1 MMVVVVFTDIAF
13 VEAVSVIV
21 EPDGARSGTRSQ
33 AETTSASAVAANPT
47 MQRRAIMKVCNIL
60 LSMHLHGQAEGF
72 FLGARRYCRRDG
84 PREAGYA
91 MVALLVSMSV
101 MAVMLT
107 MAMPAWNTLAKR
119 EKEAELIFRG
129 QQYARAIEL
138 FSRRYPG
145 ALPPNLDVLVQQKF
159 LRKKFKDPI
168 TGKDFEP
175 VRLDASGAVPG
186 AVPSQEP
193 GGRGGTSPRGSAAP
207 PRPAQ
212 SSARGGS
219 MAPAGGGAVVGI
231 VGVVSSSTDTSLRL
245 FNGRSKYTEW
255 IFQYTAR
262 TQTPGAGGVPGTAA
276 PGLRGGQPQ
285 QGPGSPG
292 IGRSPQPGGRGG
304 TDLPSGRGGPGGPAR
319 GGGPMFPPPQ
329 PTRPP
334 R

>member
-1 MMVVVVFTDIAF
+1 
-13 VEAVSVIV
+13 
-21 EPDGARSGTRSQ
+21 
-33 AETTSASAVAANPT
+33 
-47 MQRRAIMKVCNIL
+47 
-60 LSMHLHGQAEGF
+60 
-72 FLGARRYCRRDG
+72 
-84 PREAGYA
+84 

-107 MAMPAWNTLAKR
+107 IAMPAWNTLAKR

-129 QQYARAIEL
+129 QQYTRAIEL

-186 AVPSQEP
+186 AVPSQQP
-193 GGRGGTSPRGSAAP
+193 GGRGNSPSRGSAAP
-207 PRPAQ
+207 PTRQTQSPAR
-212 SSARGGS
+212 AGGS
-219 MAPAGGGAVVGI
+219 IAPAGGGAVLGI
-231 VGVVSSSTDTSLRL
+231 VGVVSTSTDTSLRL
-245 FNGRSKYTEW
+245 FNGRSKYNEW

-276 PGLRGGQPQ
+276 PGQRGGQPQ
-285 QGPGSPG
+285 RGAGSPG
-292 IGRSPQPGGRGG
+292 IGPFGGRGPQPGGRGG
-304 TDLPSGRGGPGGPAR
+304 TDFPGGRGGPGR
-319 GGGPMFPPPQ
+319 GQGSPFPPP
-329 PTRPP
+329 PPMRPP